1 MLITIYEHLERIIRV
16 STVFIWRRARS
27 SSSSGSSCT
36 ACHAAVLDA
45 RHRSR
50 IVHDSTPDIIDA
62 PPQPAL
68 IIAVTPTHRYT
79 VNPHT
84 SSTQRLKPPAA
95 SRDAIR
101 LSGVVTETQTFVDG

>member
-27 SSSSGSSCT
+27 CSSSGNSCT

-45 RHRSR
+45 R

-84 SSTQRLKPPAA
+84 SSKQRLKPPAA